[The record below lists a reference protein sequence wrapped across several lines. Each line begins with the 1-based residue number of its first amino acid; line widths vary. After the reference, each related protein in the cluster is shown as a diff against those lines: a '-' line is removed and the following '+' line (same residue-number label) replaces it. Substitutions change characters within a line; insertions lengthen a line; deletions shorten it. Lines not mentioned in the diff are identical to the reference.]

1 VGKYKAMRY
10 VLTGDMFDARVA
22 HDMGLVSELVPDADV
37 EKRAVEMAKQIA
49 ELPPLA
55 VEQAKEAVLRGM
67 DASLETGLALEAK
80 AIQLLFSSEDQ
91 KEGMAAF
98 IEKRKPRF
106 IGR

>member
-1 VGKYKAMRY
+1 M
-10 VLTGDMFDARVA
+10 ARTRIA
-22 HDMGLVSELVPDADV
+22 LMGAGFIADIHMESYHRFVPDAEV
-37 EKRAVEMAKQIA
+37 EKRAVDMAKQIA

-55 VEQAKEAVLRGM
+55 IEQAKEAVLRGL

-80 AIQLLFSSEDQ
+80 AIQLLFSSQDQ

-106 IGR
+106 TGR